1 MKKDSQT
8 EDPEAKPKEPEPV
21 QERQKLSKITD
32 MLLDPKKILVAVRLK
47 LVDEL
52 GTFLI
57 SNDPFIREKTAI
69 AISEI
74 ARRPNGRQ
82 AIIRNPAILNNLIN
96 GLQDVV
102 IDVQVQMARVLEI
115 LAHDYF
121 SAKVLVEEH
130 KFIDIIAQAIPRE
143 QKELLILYLNSLE
156 VLLLAH
162 VNVCH
167 AIEINMIETLL
178 TLMNYH
184 KKDKEVLAKIL
195 SSLVLLCQDSLGTWK
210 AFEVKNFLSILMPL
224 LNDDAKEIHEKAA
237 SLVAF
242 ATVTNYGKLNGLIF
256 IDRLLQLANNGQSKE
271 CRLMSIKALT
281 NIAEVPEG
289 REKLLDHLI
298 FIEHINTEK
307 DRVLKKH
314 KNILLKVIHWHP

>member
-1 MKKDSQT
+1 
-8 EDPEAKPKEPEPV
+8 
-21 QERQKLSKITD
+21 

-102 IDVQVQMARVLEI
+102 IDVRVQMARVLEI

-167 AIEINMIETLL
+167 AIEIDMIETLL

-210 AFEVKNFLSILMPL
+210 AFEVKNFLSILTPV
-224 LNDDAKEIHEKAA
+224 LNDDA
-237 SLVAF
+237 V
-242 ATVTNYGKLNGLIF
+242 
-256 IDRLLQLANNGQSKE
+256 
-271 CRLMSIKALT
+271 M
-281 NIAEVPEG
+281 
-289 REKLLDHLI
+289 
-298 FIEHINTEK
+298 
-307 DRVLKKH
+307 
-314 KNILLKVIHWHP
+314 